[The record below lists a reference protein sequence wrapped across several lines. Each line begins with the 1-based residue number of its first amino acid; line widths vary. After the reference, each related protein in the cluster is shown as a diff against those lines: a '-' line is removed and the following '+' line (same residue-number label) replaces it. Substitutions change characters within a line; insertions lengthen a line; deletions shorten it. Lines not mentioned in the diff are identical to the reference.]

1 MKIWDENLLYIICKF
16 LNCSCE
22 IYFEANLRLDI
33 FELQLV
39 KGFMIS
45 LKKFHGNSFFYFWL
59 LAGRKK
65 NMVTSSQTNVQNYRT
80 KRI

>member
-1 MKIWDENLLYIICKF
+1 MKIYYDFSQI
-16 LNCSCE
+16 LNSCE

-65 NMVTSSQTNVQNYRT
+65 NYGDIIPN
-80 KRI
+80 

>member
-1 MKIWDENLLYIICKF
+1 MKIYYDFSQF
-16 LNCSCE
+16 LKCSCK

-65 NMVTSSQTNVQNYRT
+65 NYGDIIPN
-80 KRI
+80 